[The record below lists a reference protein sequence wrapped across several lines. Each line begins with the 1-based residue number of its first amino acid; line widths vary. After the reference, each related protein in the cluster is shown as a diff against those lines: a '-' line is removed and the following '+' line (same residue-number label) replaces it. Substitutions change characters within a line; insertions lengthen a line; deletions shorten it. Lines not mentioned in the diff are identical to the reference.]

1 MKWPKSPK
9 GTHTG
14 SIIPGPVQSEI
25 EAGLTSHGITG
36 FETQG
41 PVAQGQV
48 SIGDLNHHWV
58 TPTHL
63 PDSGTER

>member
-48 SIGDLNHHWV
+48 SIGDLNHLGD
-58 TPTHL
+58 TNPSSQ
-63 PDSGTER
+63 DSGTER